1 MSKTLLFVVLT
12 LIAAIS
18 FAQDTDQQLANHYYN
33 EGDCE
38 KALPY
43 LEKTFKKNPSKIIFQ
58 RYIHCLKEIGNDRE
72 ILKVIEEQTQRAP
85 DNYEYKVIL
94 AKEYERQDRQR
105 KADKII
111 DDIIQNL
118 PGSPREIINAQKAF
132 SEQGDHERAL
142 SVLKQGRRLLGNN
155 YPLNAQFAQVYG
167 DLGETKKMI
176 NEYISLL
183 DYNASMLTTLKRV
196 MPRMIDF
203 ESEDSESFEL
213 LKNQLIRAIQKN
225 PNTSSYNRLLIWS
238 LIQRKN
244 FSAALIQAKA
254 LDKRTSNNGKEVFN
268 LGRIASKNKAYP
280 TARKAFQYVIELG
293 NDSPYY
299 YSAEKQL
306 LNTQFKAITTTND
319 YSQDDLDATIAN
331 YRKTLQR
338 IDKNGRAI
346 PIIEELAYILAYYA
360 DQKKEAVTILK
371 EALEYPRYNDI
382 GRAKIKVLLADI
394 YVLQNNIWDASLLYM
409 QVEKQFKYET
419 IGDEAKFKNARIF
432 YYDGDFKYAQ
442 SQLDVLKS
450 STSKVIAN
458 DAMNL
463 SLLITE
469 NLGLDSNYFAMEQFA
484 SADLLLQ
491 QHQFDTAFQMLDS
504 ITAIFPEHNLAD
516 DILMRKADAHI
527 FLSQWQLAIKQLE
540 KIATNHKDDILA
552 DDALYK
558 IGQIYENQQLNYEK
572 AAEYYFK
579 IMKAFPG
586 SLFATKARKRYRE
599 LE

>member
-1 MSKTLLFVVLT
+1 MSRSLLFIVGILMT
-12 LIAAIS
+12 AMN

-33 EGDCE
+33 EGDCD

-43 LEKTFKKNPSKIIFQ
+43 LEKTFEKNPSKIIFQ
-58 RYIHCLKEIGNDRE
+58 RYIHCLKEKGDDRE
-72 ILKVIEEQTQRAP
+72 ILKVIEAQVDRSP
-85 DNYEYKVIL
+85 NNYEYKVIL
-94 AKEYERQDRQR
+94 AKEYERQNRQR

-111 DDIIQNL
+111 DDILDNL

-132 SEQGDHERAL
+132 TEEGEHERAL
-142 SVLKQGRRLLGNN
+142 AVLKRGRQILGNN

-167 DLGETKKMI
+167 DLGETEKMI
-176 NEYISLL
+176 NEYINLL
-183 DYNASMLTTLKRV
+183 DYNAGMLSTLKRV

-225 PNTSSYNRLLIWS
+225 PNATSYNRLLIWS
-238 LIQRKN
+238 LIQRRN
-244 FSAALIQAKA
+244 FSAALVQAKA
-254 LDKRTSNNGKEVFN
+254 LDKRTTNNGKEVFN

-280 TARKAFQYVIELG
+280 TARKAFQYVIDLG

-306 LNTQFKAITTTND
+306 LNTQFKAITTTSD
-319 YSQDDLDATIAN
+319 YTQEDLNATIAN
-331 YRKTLQR
+331 YKKTLER
-338 IDKNGRAI
+338 MEKNGKAI

-360 DQKKEAVTILK
+360 DQKEEGVDLLK

-382 GRAKIKVLLADI
+382 GRAEIKVLLADI
-394 YVLQNNIWDASLLYM
+394 YVLQGNIWDASLLYM
-409 QVEKQFKYET
+409 QVEKQFKYES
-419 IGDEAKFKNARIF
+419 IGNEAKFKNARIF

-450 STSKVIAN
+450 STSKLIAN

-484 SADLLLQ
+484 SADLMLQ
-491 QHQFDTAFQMLDS
+491 QHQFDTAFQMLDT
-504 ITAIFPEHNLAD
+504 ITAIFPDHNLAD
-516 DILMRKADAHI
+516 DILMRKADAYI
-527 FLSQWQLAIKQLE
+527 FQAEWQLAIEQLE
-540 KIATNHKDDILA
+540 QIAENYKDDILA

-558 IGQIYENQQLNYEK
+558 IGDIYENQLFDFEK
-572 AAEYYFK
+572 ATTYYFR
-579 IMKAFPG
+579 IMKKFPG
-586 SLFATKARKRYRE
+586 SLFATKARKRYRA
-599 LE
+599 LQ